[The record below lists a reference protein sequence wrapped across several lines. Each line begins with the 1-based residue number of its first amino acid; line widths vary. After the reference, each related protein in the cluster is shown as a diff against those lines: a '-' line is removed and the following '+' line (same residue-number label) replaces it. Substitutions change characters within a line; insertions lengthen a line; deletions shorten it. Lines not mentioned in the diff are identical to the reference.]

1 MIEKCYWEEGSKQQW
16 TFYANDNSS
25 LDSLSEKLIIDDV
38 LCSSDEKIEN
48 LGIKRVNGKIY
59 SGNYVGV
66 CRLKSLNGK
75 NITSTDGREVILKIE
90 PRFPVSVVDMLN
102 ALRDD
107 NEFERYLAPQ
117 TNRINE
123 AYREIEDLKDNELF
137 HFFENEDPIF
147 LKQMIII
154 PFYSEKSSDVHYDF
168 MFAWPKKDDMYG
180 FEKIFYSYD
189 EPFGTLDGHAKR
201 LYEEA
206 KEHFFDVP
214 VANDIRKFIAGY
226 LGKGGDA

>member
-147 LKQMIII
+147 LNWNAYTI
-154 PFYSEKSSDVHYDF
+154 
-168 MFAWPKKDDMYG
+168 KKLAAL
-180 FEKIFYSYD
+180 S
-189 EPFGTLDGHAKR
+189 AR
-201 LYEEA
+201 LLVVL
-206 KEHFFDVP
+206 K
-214 VANDIRKFIAGY
+214 KIAGRQ
-226 LGKGGDA
+226 LNGWNGRLTHWRLESRCRWQCLRHRHPSILRNIVICLERMTLLMLLNQLLMN